1 MPPRKRK
8 PSRPLG
14 KACTVC
20 GQPVIVAP
28 GDWHASCAK
37 RCTVCY
43 DPVLSTDP
51 GNDPTVHE
59 KCAQKRKATR

>member
-1 MPPRKRK
+1 MPPRRRK
-8 PSRPLG
+8 APARPLG

-20 GQPVIVAP
+20 GLPVVVAP

-37 RCTVCY
+37 RCTVCH

-51 GNDPTVHE
+51 GGDPTVHE
-59 KCAQKRKATR
+59 KCAQKRTRK